1 MQQLTAYGWNEHFA
15 ALLEPG
21 ESIEAVGRVV
31 QEHKEAYLVHAAG
44 ARLGNIWAEISGK
57 MRHEGTVRSDFP
69 AVGDWVMLRGLEHVP
84 ADRNPDDVGEH
95 GPVQIFRIFPRR
107 TVLSRRLEAG
117 DDQVLAVN
125 VDIAFLGAS
134 LNENFN
140 LRRLERYLT
149 LSQNAGVKPVVL
161 LTKADLCKDAAA
173 LIDQVVALGADIGN
187 IHAIS
192 VISGQGMDDVRR
204 YLHPG
209 ITAVILGSSGIGK
222 STLVNYLAEADI
234 QDMME
239 ARDFDAKGRHC
250 TTFRHLIRTAP
261 GGLLIDTPGLRGL
274 AMGEATDALVA
285 AFADIESLAASC
297 RFTDCRHESEPGCSI
312 RAALEAGKLD
322 SARLDGYLKLQRE
335 MASAARRENRIA
347 DRKQKK
353 MDKRVT
359 ATREKRGGRNWEKH

>member
-15 ALLEPG
+15 ASLEPG

-84 ADRNPDDVGEH
+84 ADRNPEDVGEH
-95 GPVQIFRIFPRR
+95 GPVQICRIFPRR

-149 LSQNAGVKPVVL
+149 LSQNARRQTRRAADQGGPVQGCRS
-161 LTKADLCKDAAA
+161 ADRPGRRPGCGYREHSC
-173 LIDQVVALGADIGN
+173 DQRHLRTGHGRCAEVSAPGHYG
-187 IHAIS
+187 
-192 VISGQGMDDVRR
+192 R
-204 YLHPG
+204 HPG
-209 ITAVILGSSGIGK
+209 FL
-222 STLVNYLAEADI
+222 
-234 QDMME
+234 
-239 ARDFDAKGRHC
+239 RHRQEY
-250 TTFRHLIRTAP
+250 TGELSWPRPIFRT
-261 GGLLIDTPGLRGL
+261 
-274 AMGEATDALVA
+274 
-285 AFADIESLAASC
+285 
-297 RFTDCRHESEPGCSI
+297 
-312 RAALEAGKLD
+312 
-322 SARLDGYLKLQRE
+322 
-335 MASAARRENRIA
+335 
-347 DRKQKK
+347 
-353 MDKRVT
+353 
-359 ATREKRGGRNWEKH
+359 